1 MNTTFIGHYLSVIA
15 SPFGRR
21 SNLVHQE
28 RDRHSASR
36 RIAMTKN
43 VNTVTSQNTLLL
55 PQVINKRLIIP
66 DFCHPRVK
74 PEDLL

>member
-1 MNTTFIGHYLSVIA
+1 LSVIA

-55 PQVINKRLIIP
+55 PQVINKRLLS
-66 DFCHPRVK
+66 R
-74 PEDLL
+74 LLSSSGQARGSALN